1 MMLSK
6 FETTRSHLPGN
17 DMIPIKR
24 PMFLTSSTVL
34 VLSIL
39 AVLAGVYFFAS
50 PLDNALR
57 PVAFVLLGLLVIV
70 LVVRE
75 ITERKRTEEAAHT
88 ARSLN
93 EELDQRVAQR
103 AFELENANRK
113 LETEI
118 ADHEYATEQLRLLTA
133 HLQSAREEERIRIAQ
148 EIHDEIG
155 TLMTAIKMD
164 LAFLSKEIAGRGGK
178 KSPEVLCEEIGDTTK
193 LVDNAIQTIHQIV
206 LELRPAV
213 LDHMGVRA
221 ALEWQLQEFQT
232 RTKID
237 CQFTSNLD
245 SIHLDAERSTAVFR
259 ILQEA
264 LTNVARHAHAT
275 RVEASLREEDDQ
287 LVLQV
292 RDNGRGISEEQISS
306 TGRFGLLGMR
316 ERAHACGGD
325 VVVRGSPGQGTVV
338 MVRMPVNRSTEGD
351 GD

>member
-1 MMLSK
+1 MGSCSPFCPSDKMIHTK
-6 FETTRSHLPGN
+6 RLPH
-17 DMIPIKR
+17 
-24 PMFLTSSTVL
+24 FTFSTVL

-39 AVLAGVYFFAS
+39 ALLAGVYFFVV
-50 PLDNALR
+50 PLNDTLR
-57 PVAFVLLGLLVIV
+57 PVVFVLLGLLVMV
-70 LVVRE
+70 LLVRE
-75 ITERKRTEEAAHT
+75 ITEHQRTEQAAHV

-103 AFELENANRK
+103 TLELEQSNRK

-118 ADHEYATEQLRLLTA
+118 SEHENATEQLRLLTA
-133 HLQSAREEERIRIAQ
+133 HLQSAREEERLRIAQ

-164 LAFLSKEIAGRGGK
+164 LAFLSKEIAGKGGK
-178 KSPEVLCEEIGDTTK
+178 KSPEVLCAEIGDTTK

-213 LDHMGVRA
+213 LDHMGLRA
-221 ALEWQLQEFQT
+221 GLEWQLQEFQT
-232 RTKID
+232 RTKIE
-237 CQFTSNLD
+237 CQFASSLD
-245 SIHLDAERSTAVFR
+245 SVPLDAERSTAVFR

-275 RVEASLREEDDQ
+275 RVAASLWEEEDQ
-287 LVLQV
+287 VVLQV
-292 RDNGRGISEEQISS
+292 RDNGRGISEAQLSG

-338 MVRMPVNRSTEGD
+338 TVRLPVHRSKEVD

>member
-1 MMLSK
+1 
-6 FETTRSHLPGN
+6 
-17 DMIPIKR
+17 MIPIKR
-24 PMFLTSSTVL
+24 PLFLTFSTVL

-39 AVLAGVYFFAS
+39 ALLAGVYFFVS
-50 PLDNALR
+50 PPNGALQS
-57 PVAFVLLGLLVIV
+57 VAFVLLGSLVIV

-75 ITERKRTEEAAHT
+75 ITEHKRAEDAADK

-103 AFELENANRK
+103 TIELENANRK

-118 ADHEYATEQLRLLTA
+118 AEHQNATEQLRLLTA
-133 HLQSAREEERIRIAQ
+133 HVQSAREEERIRIAQ

-164 LAFLSKEIAGRGGK
+164 LAFLSKEIAGKGGK

-213 LDHMGVRA
+213 LDHMGLRP

-232 RTKID
+232 RTKVE
-237 CQFTSNLD
+237 CQFTSSLD
-245 SIHLDAERSTAVFR
+245 SIHLDAERSTALFR

-275 RVEASLREEDDQ
+275 RVEASLGEDDDH

-292 RDNGRGISEEQISS
+292 RDNGRGISEEQISG

-316 ERAHACGGD
+316 ERAHVFGGD

-338 MVRMPVNRSTEGD
+338 TVRIPVNRSKEGD

>member
-1 MMLSK
+1 MIQTK
-6 FETTRSHLPGN
+6 RLPH
-17 DMIPIKR
+17 
-24 PMFLTSSTVL
+24 FSFSTVL

-39 AVLAGVYFFAS
+39 ALLVVVYFFVL
-50 PLDNALR
+50 PLNDALR
-57 PVAFVLLGLLVIV
+57 PVVFVLLGLLVIA

-75 ITERKRTEEAAHT
+75 ITEHERTEQAAHT

-103 AFELENANRK
+103 TLELEQSNRK
-113 LETEI
+113 LGTEI
-118 ADHEYATEQLRLLTA
+118 AEHQTATEQLRLLTA

-164 LAFLSKEIAGRGGK
+164 LAFLSKEIAGKGGQ
-178 KSPEVLCEEIGDTTK
+178 KSPEVLCAEIGDTTK

-213 LDHMGVRA
+213 LDHMGLRA
-221 ALEWQLQEFQT
+221 GLEWQLQEFQT
-232 RTKID
+232 RTKIE
-237 CQFTSNLD
+237 CQFSSNLD

-264 LTNVARHAHAT
+264 LTNVARHAYAT
-275 RVEASLREEDDQ
+275 QVAARLWEEEEQ
-287 LVLQV
+287 LVLEV
-292 RDNGRGISEEQISS
+292 RDNGRGISEAQLSS
-306 TGRFGLLGMR
+306 TGRLGLLGMR
-316 ERAHACGGD
+316 ERAHACGGA

-338 MVRMPVNRSTEGD
+338 TVRMPIHRSKEVGGD
-351 GD
+351 

>member
-1 MMLSK
+1 MMLTIYSRI
-6 FETTRSHLPGN
+6 RSCLPG
-17 DMIPIKR
+17 DKMIQTKR
-24 PMFLTSSTVL
+24 LPRFTFSTIL
-34 VLSIL
+34 VLGIL
-39 AVLAGVYFFAS
+39 TLLAGVYFFVP
-50 PLDNALR
+50 PLNDALR
-57 PVAFVLLGLLVIV
+57 PAAFVLVGLLVIV

-75 ITERKRTEEAAHT
+75 ITEHRRTEDAAHT

-103 AFELENANRK
+103 TRELENANRR

-118 ADHEYATEQLRLLTA
+118 AEHQNATEQLRLLTA

-164 LAFLSKEIAGRGGK
+164 LAFLSKEIAGKGAK

-213 LDHMGVRA
+213 LDHMGLRA

-232 RTKID
+232 RTKIQY
-237 CQFTSNLD
+237 QFISNLD
-245 SIHLDAERSTAVFR
+245 AIHLDAERSTAVFR

-275 RVEASLREEDDQ
+275 RVDASLQEEDDQ

-292 RDNGRGISEEQISS
+292 RDNGRGISEEQISGI
-306 TGRFGLLGMR
+306 GRFGLLGMR
-316 ERAHACGGD
+316 ERAHASGGD

-338 MVRMPVNRSTEGD
+338 TVRMPVNHSTEGD

>member
-1 MMLSK
+1 MIQTK
-6 FETTRSHLPGN
+6 RLP
-17 DMIPIKR
+17 R
-24 PMFLTSSTVL
+24 FTFSTVL

-39 AVLAGVYFFAS
+39 TLLAGVYFFV
-50 PLDNALR
+50 PPPNDALR
-57 PVAFVLLGLLVIV
+57 PVAFVLLGFLVIV
-70 LVVRE
+70 LVIRE
-75 ITERKRTEEAAHT
+75 IREHQRTEDAAHT

-103 AFELENANRK
+103 ALELENTNQK

-118 ADHEYATEQLRLLTA
+118 AERQNATEQLRLLTA

-164 LAFLSKEIAGRGGK
+164 LAFLSKEIAGKGGK

-213 LDHMGVRA
+213 LDHMGLRP
-221 ALEWQLQEFQT
+221 ALEWQLQEFKT
-232 RTKID
+232 RTKIEY
-237 CQFTSNLD
+237 QFTSNLD
-245 SIHLDAERSTAVFR
+245 SIHLTAERSTAVFR

-275 RVEASLREEDDQ
+275 RVDASLREEDDQ

-306 TGRFGLLGMR
+306 TGGFGLLGMR

-338 MVRMPVNRSTEGD
+338 TVRMPVNSSREDD